1 MSNQKAF
8 PNYKSKSGWNALL
21 PAREANPALAKDIS
35 VDVLIIGAGWTGI
48 SAAKRWHSLS
58 PNSDIALIDASEIGE
73 GNPGRNSGFLLEIA
87 LAEDANPDQIEK
99 MELGNQLTASTMAEI
114 LAEIEGSDQT
124 VDIGKVGTYRAAA
137 SEVGMKSLR
146 NYRAFLEAAG
156 LKYESLDRCALRSRM
171 GSDFYQEGLYSPDCY
186 LAQPAAAIRALASLL
201 PESVQLFENTA
212 ALKLKQQA
220 TTWQV
225 QTPNAV
231 INARKLVLANNAFSK
246 ELGIGRSRL
255 VAMHTYAGL
264 TPVLEQSVLDD
275 LGSDESWGLLPTHR
289 LGSTLRR
296 TRDGRLMV
304 RSMHSYEKEAP
315 RGKIE
320 GELRHRLEKRFPQL
334 PNFDFEHCW
343 GGAVGFTY
351 NGGALWGEFK
361 PGLYVSAG
369 CNGGGTVKGTLLGKL
384 LAETAHGIE
393 VPDVPNLF
401 GRASWMPPE
410 PLRKLGFNIVATL
423 ENRQGRH
430 EL

>member
-1 MSNQKAF
+1 MPKQKSF
-8 PNYKSKSGWNALL
+8 PNYKMKSGWNALL
-21 PAREANPALAKDIS
+21 PARESSPALDRDIS
-35 VDVLIIGAGWTGI
+35 VDVLVIGAGWTGI

-58 PNSDIALIDASEIGE
+58 PEAGIALIDASEIGE
-73 GNPGRNSGFLLEIA
+73 GNPGRNSGFLLSIA

-99 MELGNQLTASTMAEI
+99 MSLCNRLTASTMAEI
-114 LAEIEGSDQT
+114 LAEIEDSGHA
-124 VDIGKVGTYRAAA
+124 VDIAKAGTYRAAA
-137 SEVGMKSLR
+137 SEAGLKSLQ

-156 LKYESLDRCALRSRM
+156 LEYESLERSALRSRM

-201 PESVQLFENTA
+201 PESVQLFENTP

-220 TTWQV
+220 DGWQV
-225 QTPNAV
+225 QTPNGV
-231 INARKLVLANNAFSK
+231 INAHKLVLANNAFSK
-246 ELGIGRSRL
+246 ELGIARSRL

-275 LGSDESWGLLPTHR
+275 LGSDENWGLLPTHR

-296 TRDGRLMV
+296 TIDGRLMV
-304 RSMHSYEKEAP
+304 RSMHSYEQEAP
-315 RGKIE
+315 KGKIE
-320 GELRHRLEKRFPQL
+320 GELQHRLEKRFPQL

-343 GGAVGFTY
+343 GGAVGFTF
-351 NGGALWGEFK
+351 NGGAVWGKFK

-384 LAETAHGIE
+384 LAEAAHDLK
-393 VPDVPNLF
+393 VPDVPELF

-410 PLRKLGFNIVATL
+410 PIRRLGYNISAAL
-423 ENRQGRH
+423 ESHKGRR

>member
-1 MSNQKAF
+1 MSNKKTY
-8 PNYKSKSGWNALL
+8 PNYKLKSGWNALL
-21 PAREANPALAKDIS
+21 PAREASPVLDKELS

-58 PNSDIALIDASEIGE
+58 PDAGIALIDASEIGE

-87 LAEDANPDQIEK
+87 LAEDANPGQIEK
-99 MELGNQLTASTMAEI
+99 MNLCNRLTASTMAEI
-114 LAEIEGSDQT
+114 LAEIEGSGHA
-124 VDIGKVGTYRAAA
+124 VDISKAGTYRAAA
-137 SEVGMKSLR
+137 SEAGLKSLQ
-146 NYRAFLEAAG
+146 NYRAFLETAG
-156 LKYESLDRCALRSRM
+156 LEYESLDASALSSRI
-171 GSDFYQEGLYSPDCY
+171 GSGFYQEGLYSPDCY
-186 LAQPAAAIRALASLL
+186 LTQPAAAVRALASLL
-201 PESVQLFENTA
+201 PESVQLFENTP
-212 ALKLKQQA
+212 ALKLKQQSGG
-220 TTWQV
+220 WQV
-225 QTPNAV
+225 QTPNAL

-296 TRDGRLMV
+296 TCDGRLMV
-304 RSMHSYEKEAP
+304 RSMHSYEKEMP
-315 RGKIE
+315 RGKVE
-320 GELRHRLEKRFPQL
+320 GELQHRLEKRFPQL
-334 PNFDFEHCW
+334 PNVDFEHCW
-343 GGAVGFTY
+343 GGAVGFTF
-351 NGGALWGEFK
+351 NGGAVWGEFK

-384 LAETAHGIE
+384 LAEVAHDLE
-393 VPDVPNLF
+393 VPDVPKLF

-410 PLRKLGFNIVATL
+410 PFRQLGYKLAATV
-423 ENRQGRH
+423 ESHQGRH

>member
-1 MSNQKAF
+1 MHNQKTF
-8 PNYKSKSGWNALL
+8 PNYKLKSGWNALL
-21 PAREANPALAKDIS
+21 PAREASPALEKDIS

-58 PNSDIALIDASEIGE
+58 PEADIALIDASEIGE

-99 MELGNQLTASTMAEI
+99 MKLCNKLTASTMAEI
-114 LAEIEGSDQT
+114 VAEIERSGHA
-124 VDIGKVGTYRAAA
+124 VDIAKTGTYRAAA
-137 SEVGMKSLR
+137 SEAGLKSLQ
-146 NYRAFLEAAG
+146 NYRAFLETAG
-156 LKYESLDRCALRSRM
+156 LEYESLDRSALKAKI

-186 LAQPAAAIRALASLL
+186 LAQPAAAIRALASML

-212 ALKLKQQA
+212 ALKLEQQSGG
-220 TTWQV
+220 WQV
-225 QTPNAV
+225 QTPNGI

-246 ELGIGRSRL
+246 ELGIARSRL

-296 TRDGRLMV
+296 TCDGRLMV
-304 RSMHSYEKEAP
+304 RSMHSYEQEAP
-315 RGKIE
+315 RGKIIA
-320 GELRHRLEKRFPQL
+320 ELQHRLEKRFPQL
-334 PNFDFEHCW
+334 PNNDFEHCW
-343 GGAVGFTY
+343 GGAVGFTF
-351 NGGALWGEFK
+351 NGGAVWGEFK

-384 LAETAHGIE
+384 LAETAHDLE
-393 VPDVPNLF
+393 VPDVPKLF
-401 GRASWMPPE
+401 GEASWMPPE
-410 PLRKLGFNIVATL
+410 PFRKLGYKLAASL
-423 ENRQGRH
+423 ESRQGRH

>member
-1 MSNQKAF
+1 MSNQKTF
-8 PNYKSKSGWNALL
+8 PDYKLKSGWNALL
-21 PAREANPALAKDIS
+21 PAREASPALEKDIS

-58 PNSDIALIDASEIGE
+58 PDDDIALIDSSEIGE

-99 MELGNQLTASTMAEI
+99 MKLCNRLTASTMAEI
-114 LAEIEGSDQT
+114 LAEIEGSGQA
-124 VDIGKVGTYRAAA
+124 VDISKAGTYRAAA
-137 SEVGMKSLR
+137 SEVGMKSLY

-156 LKYESLDRCALRSRM
+156 LEYESLDRPALRSRI

-186 LAQPAAAIRALASLL
+186 LTQPAAAIRTLASLL
-201 PESVQLFENTA
+201 PESVQLFENTP
-212 ALKLKQQA
+212 ALKLQQQPA
-220 TTWQV
+220 AWQV
-225 QTPNAV
+225 ETPNAV
-231 INARKLVLANNAFSK
+231 INARKLILANNAFSK

-264 TPVLEQSVLDD
+264 TPVLERSVLED
-275 LGSDESWGLLPTHR
+275 LGGDESWGLLPTHR

-315 RGKIE
+315 LGKIE
-320 GELRHRLEKRFPQL
+320 NELHRRLEKRFPQL

-351 NGGALWGEFK
+351 NGGAVWGEFK

-384 LAETAHGIE
+384 LAETAHGLK

-401 GRASWMPPE
+401 GQASWMPPE
-410 PLRKLGFNIVATL
+410 PFRRLGFNIAATL
-423 ENRQGRH
+423 ESYQGRH

>member
-1 MSNQKAF
+1 MSKQKSF
-8 PNYKSKSGWNALL
+8 PNYNSKSGWNALL
-21 PAREANPALAKDIS
+21 PARAANPALEEDIS

-58 PNSDIALIDASEIGE
+58 PDADIALIDASEIGE

-99 MELGNQLTASTMAEI
+99 MKLCNRLTADTMAKI
-114 LAEIEGSDQT
+114 FAEIKGSGQL
-124 VDIGKVGTYRAAA
+124 VDISKAGTYRAAA
-137 SEVGMKSLR
+137 SAAGMKSLQ
-146 NYRAFLEAAG
+146 NYRAFLDAAG
-156 LKYESLDRCALRSRM
+156 LEYESLDRSALESRI
-171 GSDFYQEGLYSPDCY
+171 GSKFYQEGLYSPDCY
-186 LAQPAAAIRALASLL
+186 LAQPAAAIRTLASLL

-212 ALKLKQQA
+212 ALQLKPLSA
-220 TTWQV
+220 GWQV

-231 INARKLVLANNAFSK
+231 ITASKLILANNAFSK
-246 ELGIGRSRL
+246 ELGIGRSHL

-296 TRDGRLMV
+296 THDGRLMV

-315 RGKIE
+315 RAKIE
-320 GELRHRLEKRFPQL
+320 GELQHRLEKRFPQL

-351 NGGALWGEFK
+351 NGGAVWGEFK

-384 LAETAHGIE
+384 LAETAHGLE

-410 PLRKLGFNIVATL
+410 PFRKLGFNIAATL
-423 ENRQGRH
+423 ESRQGRH

>member
-1 MSNQKAF
+1 MTNRKNF
-8 PNYKSKSGWNALL
+8 PNYKLKSGWNALL
-21 PAREANPALAKDIS
+21 PAREASPALRKELS

-58 PNSDIALIDASEIGE
+58 PEAGIALIDASEIGE
-73 GNPGRNSGFLLEIA
+73 GNAGRNSGFLLEIA

-99 MELGNQLTASTMAEI
+99 MNLCNRLTASTMVEI
-114 LAEIEGSDQT
+114 LAEIDASGHE
-124 VDIGKVGTYRAAA
+124 VDITKAGTYRAAA
-137 SEVGMKSLR
+137 SEVGLKSLQ

-156 LKYESLDRCALRSRM
+156 LKFESLDATALRSRI

-201 PESVQLFENTA
+201 PESVQLFENTP
-212 ALKLKQQA
+212 ALKLDQQPGG
-220 TTWQV
+220 WQV
-225 QTPNAV
+225 QTPNGVVTAH
-231 INARKLVLANNAFSK
+231 KLVLANNAFSK

-255 VAMHTYAGL
+255 VAMHTYAAL

-296 TRDGRLMV
+296 TCDGRLMV
-304 RSMHSYEKEAP
+304 RSMHSYEEEAP
-315 RGKIE
+315 LEKII
-320 GELRHRLEKRFPQL
+320 GGLQRRLEKRFPQL
-334 PNFDFEHCW
+334 PDFDFEHCW
-343 GGAVGFTY
+343 GGAVGFTL
-351 NGGALWGEFK
+351 NAGAVWGEFE

-384 LAETAHGIE
+384 LVEAAHGMK
-393 VPDVPNLF
+393 VPNVPKLF

-410 PLRKLGFNIVATL
+410 PFRKLGFNIAATL
-423 ENRQGRH
+423 ENHQGRH

>member
-1 MSNQKAF
+1 MSTHKTF
-8 PNYKSKSGWNALL
+8 PNYQLRSGWNALL
-21 PAREANPALAKDIS
+21 PARESSPELGNDIS

-48 SAAKRWHSLS
+48 SAAKRWHKLS
-58 PNSDIALIDASEIGE
+58 PEAGIALIDASEIGE

-99 MELGNQLTASTMAEI
+99 MNLCNRLTASTMAEI
-114 LAEIEGSDQT
+114 LAEIKDSGHS
-124 VDIGKVGTYRAAA
+124 VDISKAGTYRAAA
-137 SEVGMKSLR
+137 SEAGLKSLQ

-156 LKYESLDRCALRSRM
+156 LEHESLDRGALRSRI
-171 GSDFYQEGLYSPDCY
+171 GSQFYQEGLYSPDCY

-201 PESVQLFENTA
+201 PASVQLFENTP
-212 ALKLKQQA
+212 ALKLTQQSDG
-220 TTWQV
+220 WQV
-225 QTPNAV
+225 QTPKAV

-275 LGSDESWGLLPTHR
+275 LGDDTNWGLLPTHR

-296 TRDGRLMV
+296 TSDGRLMV
-304 RSMHSYEKEAP
+304 RSMHSYEKEAH

-320 GELRHRLEKRFPQL
+320 GELQHRLEKRFPQL

-351 NGGALWGEFK
+351 NGGAVWGEFK
-361 PGLYVSAG
+361 PGLFVSAG

-384 LAETAHGIE
+384 LADAAHDIE
-393 VPDVPNLF
+393 VPDVPKLF

-410 PLRKLGFNIVATL
+410 PFRKIGFKLAATL
-423 ENRQGRH
+423 ESHQGRH

>member
-1 MSNQKAF
+1 MSKQKTF
-8 PNYKSKSGWNALL
+8 PDYQLKSGWNALL
-21 PAREANPALAKDIS
+21 PAREARPALKKDIS

-48 SAAKRWHSLS
+48 SAAKRWHGLS
-58 PNSDIALIDASEIGE
+58 PDADIALIDSSEIGE

-87 LAEDANPDQIEK
+87 LAEDANPDQLDK
-99 MELGNQLTASTMAEI
+99 MKLCNRLTASTMAEI
-114 LAEIEGSDQT
+114 LAEIEGSGQV
-124 VDIGKVGTYRAAA
+124 VDISKAGTYRAAA
-137 SEVGMKSLR
+137 SEAGMKSLQ

-156 LKYESLDRCALRSRM
+156 LEYESLNRAALRSRI

-186 LAQPAAAIRALASLL
+186 LTQPAAAIRALASLL
-201 PESVQLFENTA
+201 PESVQLFENTP
-212 ALKLKQQA
+212 ALKLQQHQSA
-220 TTWQV
+220 WLV

-231 INARKLVLANNAFSK
+231 IKARKLILANNAFSK

-289 LGSTLRR
+289 LGSTLRQ

-304 RSMHSYEKEAP
+304 RSMHSYEKEMP
-315 RGKIE
+315 IGKIE
-320 GELRHRLEKRFPQL
+320 GELQRRLERRFPQL

-351 NGGALWGEFK
+351 NGGAVWGEFK

-384 LAETAHGIE
+384 LAETAHGLE

-401 GRASWMPPE
+401 GQASWMPPE
-410 PLRKLGFNIVATL
+410 PFRQLGYKLAATL
-423 ENRQGRH
+423 ENHQGRH

>member
-1 MSNQKAF
+1 MSNQNTF
-8 PNYKSKSGWNALL
+8 PNYKLKSGWNALL
-21 PAREANPALAKDIS
+21 PAREASPALGKELS

-58 PNSDIALIDASEIGE
+58 PEAGIALIDASEIGE

-87 LAEDANPDQIEK
+87 LGEEANPDQIEK
-99 MELGNQLTASTMAEI
+99 MNLCNRLTASTMAGI
-114 LAEIEGSDQT
+114 LAEIESSGHT
-124 VDIGKVGTYRAAA
+124 VDISKTGTYRAAA
-137 SEVGMKSLR
+137 SEAGLKSLQ
-146 NYRAFLEAAG
+146 NYRAFLEAAD
-156 LKYESLDRCALRSRM
+156 LEYESLDASALRSRI
-171 GSDFYQEGLYSPDCY
+171 GSNFYQEGLYSPDCY

-201 PESVQLFENTA
+201 PKSVQLFENTP
-212 ALKLKQQA
+212 ALKLKQQSGE
-220 TTWQV
+220 WQV

-231 INARKLVLANNAFSK
+231 INTRKLVLANNAFSK

-264 TPVLEQSVLDD
+264 TPVLEKSVLDD
-275 LGSDESWGLLPTHR
+275 LGDDENWGLLPTHR

-296 TRDGRLMV
+296 TSDGRLMV
-304 RSMHSYEKEAP
+304 RSMHSYEKEMP

-320 GELRHRLEKRFPQL
+320 SELQHRLQKRFVQL
-334 PNFDFEHCW
+334 PNVDFEHCW
-343 GGAVGFTY
+343 GGAVGFTF
-351 NGGALWGEFK
+351 NGGAVWGEFK

-384 LAETAHGIE
+384 LAETAHDLE
-393 VPDVPNLF
+393 VPDVPKLF

-410 PLRKLGFNIVATL
+410 PFRQLGFKLAATV
-423 ENRQGRH
+423 ENHQGRH